1 LRGRRGDDIG
11 DKKGGEMTEDT
22 MTSRERVLKLFA
34 GEEIDRPPCFS
45 GMGNVTTEGLKK
57 FGYKF
62 AAVHSDAKMMADSAA
77 STYKLFGFE
86 CGVVPF
92 DLCVEAEALGC
103 EINVYAHVED
113 ILYPT
118 IKTKLVNNEE
128 EMDITI
134 PSGLADKGRIP
145 LMKEAIR
152 LVKEDIG
159 KEAAVGTYVLG
170 PFTLAGQIMELNTL
184 LKLSFKKPDK
194 VGALLDILADAI
206 IVVAREYEKAGA
218 DYITVREM
226 GATSDVLSPRVFKNL
241 ILPYLKKIF
250 AGLKSNNVLHICGK
264 TNDIAVFML
273 ESGAGAISVDQK
285 NDIVETRKKIDE
297 DALLFGNY
305 DPYNVLVSGTPEQVR
320 EAVTQCMNNGVNA
333 VWPGCDIWP
342 TVPPENFHAMMDEVK
357 KYRR

>member
-1 LRGRRGDDIG
+1 MSEI
-11 DKKGGEMTEDT
+11 TP
-22 MTSRERVLKLFA
+22 RERVLRLFR
-34 GEEIDRPPCFS
+34 GEEVDRPPCFS

-62 AAVHSDAKMMADSAA
+62 AALHSNARMMSDAAA
-77 STYKLFGFE
+77 STYRLFGFE

-103 EINVYAHVED
+103 EINVYAHLED

-118 IKTKLVNNEE
+118 IKKKLIHNEE
-128 EMDITI
+128 EMEISIPPDI
-134 PSGLADKGRIP
+134 AGRGRVP
-145 LMKEAIR
+145 LMKETLGHIKA
-152 LVKEDIG
+152 DIG
-159 KEAAVGTYVLG
+159 KEVAIGTYVLG
-170 PFTLAGQIMELNTL
+170 PFTLAGQIMELNDL

-194 VGALLDILADAI
+194 VGKLLDTLADAI
-206 IVVAREYEKAGA
+206 ILVAKEYEKAGA

-226 GATSDVLSPRVFKNL
+226 GATSDVLSPRVFKSL

-250 AGLKSNNVLHICGK
+250 SELKADSVLHICGK

-273 ESGAGAISVDQK
+273 ETGAKAISVDQK
-285 NDIVETRKKIDE
+285 NDIAETRKKIGRE
-297 DALLFGNY
+297 ALLFGNY
-305 DPYNVLVSGTPEQVR
+305 DPYNVLVAGTPEKVR
-320 EAVTQCMNNGVNA
+320 ETVKKCLDDGVSA

-342 TVPPENFHAMMDEVK
+342 TVPPENIEAMMDEVK

>member
-1 LRGRRGDDIG
+1 MI
-11 DKKGGEMTEDT
+11 DT

-45 GMGNVTTEGLKK
+45 GMGNVTTEGLKE

-77 STYKLFGFE
+77 SSYKLFGFE

-103 EINVYAHVED
+103 EINVYSHLED

-118 IKTKLVNNEE
+118 IKTKLINNED
-128 EMDITI
+128 EMDIDLPNDLI
-134 PSGLADKGRIP
+134 KKGRIP
-145 LMKEAIR
+145 MMKEAIS
-152 LVKEDIG
+152 LLKEDVGKDIAIG
-159 KEAAVGTYVLG
+159 AHVLG
-170 PFTLAGQIMELNTL
+170 PFTLAGQIMELNSL

-194 VGALLDILADAI
+194 VGRLLEMMAFAIAI
-206 IVVAREYEKAGA
+206 IANEYEAAGA

-226 GATSDVLSPRVFKNL
+226 GATSDVLSPRVFKSL
-241 ILPYLKKIF
+241 ILPHLKTIF
-250 AGLKSNNVLHICGK
+250 DKLSHYKVLHICGK
-264 TNDIAVFML
+264 TNDIAVPML
-273 ESGAGAISVDQK
+273 ESGADAISVDQK
-285 NDIVETRKKIDE
+285 NDIVEARKKIGDR
-297 DALLFGNY
+297 ALLFGNY
-305 DPYNVLVSGTPEQVR
+305 DPYNILVAGTPEQVR
-320 EAVTQCMNNGVNA
+320 EAIKGCMDNGVSA

-342 TVPPENFHAMMDEVK
+342 TVPPENFQAMMDEVK

>member
-1 LRGRRGDDIG
+1 MSDSTI
-11 DKKGGEMTEDT
+11 
-22 MTSRERVLKLFA
+22 TSRERILKLFA
-34 GEEIDRPPCFS
+34 GEETDRPPCFS
-45 GMGNVTTEGLKK
+45 GMGNVTTEGLKG

-103 EINVYAHVED
+103 EINVYSHVED

-118 IKTKLVNNEE
+118 IKTKLINTED
-128 EMDITI
+128 EMDIRV
-134 PSGLADKGRIP
+134 PPDFFVRGRIP
-145 LMKEAIR
+145 LVKEAIG
-152 LVKEDIG
+152 LLKDEIG
-159 KEAAVGTYVLG
+159 SDVAVGAHVLG
-170 PFTLAGQIMELNTL
+170 PFTLAGQVMELNSL

-194 VGALLDILADAI
+194 VGKLLDILADAI
-206 IVVAREYEKAGA
+206 VVIAREYENAGA

-250 AGLKSNNVLHICGK
+250 TELKKDTVLHICGK
-264 TNDIAVFML
+264 TNDIAAFMV
-273 ESGAGAISVDQK
+273 ESGAKAISVDQK
-285 NDIVETRKKIDE
+285 NNIVETRKKIGD

-305 DPYNVLVSGTPEQVR
+305 DPYNILVSGTTEQVR
-320 EAVTQCMNNGVNA
+320 ESIKQCIDNGVSA

-342 TVPPENFHAMMDEVK
+342 TVPPENFHAMMNEVK

>member
-1 LRGRRGDDIG
+1 
-11 DKKGGEMTEDT
+11 MTPRD
-22 MTSRERVLKLFA
+22 RVLKLFS
-34 GEEIDRPPCFS
+34 GERPDRPPCFS

-57 FGYKF
+57 YGYKF
-62 AAVHSDAKMMADSAA
+62 AALHSDPKMMSDAAA
-77 STYKLFGFE
+77 STYRLFGFE

-103 EINVYAHVED
+103 EINVYAHLED

-118 IKTKLVNNEE
+118 IKKKLIHNED

-134 PSGLADKGRIP
+134 PADLANRGRIP
-145 LMKEAIR
+145 LMKEAIGFI
-152 LVKEDIG
+152 KADIG
-159 KEAAVGTYVLG
+159 GEAAVGTYVLG
-170 PFTLAGQIMELNTL
+170 PFTLAGQIMELNDL

-194 VGALLDILADAI
+194 VGKLLDNLSDAI
-206 IVVAREYEKAGA
+206 ILTAKEYEKAGA

-250 AGLKSNNVLHICGK
+250 SALSVHSVLHICGK
-264 TNDIAVFML
+264 TNDISVFML
-273 ESGAGAISVDQK
+273 ESGARAISVDQK
-285 NDIVETRKKIDE
+285 NDVAETRKKIGN

-305 DPYNVLVSGTPEQVR
+305 DPYNVLVSGTPEKVR
-320 EAVTQCMNNGVNA
+320 ETVKRCMDDGVSA

-342 TVPPENFHAMMDEVK
+342 TVPPENFTAMMDEVR

>member
-1 LRGRRGDDIG
+1 MSDNA
-11 DKKGGEMTEDT
+11 
-22 MTSRERVLKLFA
+22 MTSRERVMKLFA
-34 GEEIDRPPCFS
+34 GQEIDRPPCFS
-45 GMGNVTTEGLKK
+45 GMGNVTAEGLKD

-103 EINVYAHVED
+103 EVNVYSHLED

-118 IKTKLVNNEE
+118 IKTKLINTED
-128 EMDITI
+128 EMDITL
-134 PSGLADKGRIP
+134 PADLSGNGRVP
-145 LMKEAIR
+145 MMKEVIG
-152 LVKEDIG
+152 LLKSDIG
-159 KEAAVGTYVLG
+159 NDVAIGAHVLG

-194 VGALLDILADAI
+194 VGKLLDMLADALI
-206 IVVAREYEKAGA
+206 IVAGEYRSAGA

-250 AGLKSNNVLHICGK
+250 AEIKTNSVIHICGK
-264 TNDIAVFML
+264 TNDIAGFML
-273 ESGAGAISVDQK
+273 ESGANAISVDQK
-285 NDIVETRKKIDE
+285 NDVAETRKNIGD

-305 DPYNVLVSGTPEQVR
+305 DPYNILVSGTPDQVR
-320 EAVTQCMNNGVNA
+320 ETMKQCIDNGVNA

-342 TVPPENFHAMMDEVK
+342 TVPSENFHAMMDEVK

>member
-1 LRGRRGDDIG
+1 
-11 DKKGGEMTEDT
+11 MTPK
-22 MTSRERVLKLFA
+22 ERILKLFA

-57 FGYKF
+57 SGYKF
-62 AAVHSDAKMMADSAA
+62 AALHSDARMMSDAAA

-118 IKTKLVNNEE
+118 IKKKLIHNED
-128 EMDITI
+128 EMEITV
-134 PSGLADKGRIP
+134 PSRIQDRGRIP
-145 LMKEAIR
+145 LMCEAIG
-152 LVKEDIG
+152 LIKKDIG
-159 KEAAVGTYVLG
+159 NEVPIGTYVLG
-170 PFTLAGQIMELNTL
+170 PFTLAGQIMELNDL

-194 VGALLDILADAI
+194 VGKLLDLLADAI
-206 IVVAREYEKAGA
+206 IIVAEQYVKAGA

-250 AGLKSNNVLHICGK
+250 ATLTVPSVIHICGK
-264 TNDIAVFML
+264 TNDIVPFMA
-273 ESGAGAISVDQK
+273 ETGARAISVDQK
-285 NDIVETRKKIDE
+285 NDAAESRKKLGK
-297 DALLFGNY
+297 DALVFGNY
-305 DPYNVLVSGTPEQVR
+305 DPYNVLVAGTPDLVR
-320 EAVTQCMNNGVNA
+320 QTVKRCMDDGVSA

-342 TVPPENFHAMMDEVK
+342 TVPPENIRAMMDEVK
-357 KYRR
+357 NYRR

>member
-1 LRGRRGDDIG
+1 
-11 DKKGGEMTEDT
+11 

-34 GEEIDRPPCFS
+34 GEETDRPACFS
-45 GMGNVTTEGLKK
+45 GMGNVTAEGLKK

-77 STYKLFGFE
+77 SSYKLFGFE
-86 CGVVPF
+86 CAVVPF
-92 DLCVEAEALGC
+92 DLCVEAEAMGC
-103 EINVYAHVED
+103 EINVYSHLED

-118 IKTKLVNNEE
+118 IKTKLINTED
-128 EMDITI
+128 EMDIQV
-134 PSGLADKGRIP
+134 PSDLAMRGRVP
-145 LMKEAIR
+145 LMKDVIGLLR
-152 LVKEDIG
+152 NDIG
-159 KEAAVGTYVLG
+159 NDVAIGAHVLG
-170 PFTLAGQIMELNTL
+170 PFTLAGQVMELNTL

-194 VGALLDILADAI
+194 VGKLLDMLADALLVI
-206 IVVAREYEKAGA
+206 AREYEDAGA

-250 AGLKSNNVLHICGK
+250 TGLKKDNVVHICGK
-264 TNDIAVFML
+264 TNDITVSMV
-273 ESGAGAISVDQK
+273 ESGANAISVDQK
-285 NDIVETRKKIDE
+285 NDVIDTRKKIGD

-305 DPYNVLVSGTPEQVR
+305 DPYNVLVSGTQEQVR
-320 EAVTQCMNNGVNA
+320 ETMKQCLDNGVNA